1 MYFHKFIF
9 LIIIIMTETNN
20 LSPLEMKKQELRR
33 KIEALNEK
41 KENNNVTLVIPKS
54 ITDFEYLIDYNISKS
69 VKTNEE
75 IDYNLQDKTTISEE
89 KQTQKTQQKTQ
100 IIIDKIILEIWVELT
115 QEERDN
121 WIQLCHRGFNIPIDN
136 SIYLLFNLLISDEN
150 DFQVKFSKDAKI
162 DCMYHQLE
170 PSKNQNNPWYNRWKV
185 EVRIHQDDRI
195 KQEILPSKTKVFEL
209 LLWDYEVNYYLNNFY
224 NYVKGQKE
232 LLESE
237 VEYYENSILKEVLNA
252 KKTLEMSHRMN
263 TSKIIKILEQIN
275 SIKNVGVENDKLDN
289 EEKKEIKN
297 RWKERF
303 KNWTYNL
310 VLRKDFRV
318 ITQMN
323 YAKNGIEVE
332 LLADTLNIWIESLRR
347 LIKRVEKKTNKK
359 YLFENKKWV
368 GLVDEKWKKITNKST
383 KDYYNKEK
391 WFITM
396 EWFFDILAYVRS
408 L

>member
-1 MYFHKFIF
+1 
-9 LIIIIMTETNN
+9 MTETNN

-54 ITDFEYLIDYNISKS
+54 ITDFEDLIDYNISKS

-232 LLESE
+232 LLKKESD
-237 VEYYENSILKEVLNA
+237 YYKGEILKKVLEA
-252 KKTLEMSHRMN
+252 KKTLEMSNKMN
-263 TSKIIKILEQIN
+263 TSKIINILETFHE
-275 SIKNVGVENDKLDN
+275 KN
-289 EEKKEIKN
+289 EEKKVNYDEEKETKQ
-297 RWKERF
+297 RWKTRFERWIF
-303 KNWTYNL
+303 NLKIKDNCRVAEVINYN
-310 VLRKDFRV
+310 KDWV
-318 ITQMN
+318 EI
-323 YAKNGIEVE
+323 E
-332 LLADTLNIWIESLRR
+332 LLADTLQMWMEPLRR
-347 LIKRVEKKTNKK
+347 LIKRVEKKKNKTYILK
-359 YLFENKKWV
+359 NKKWLKLV
-368 GLVDEKWKKITNKST
+368 GNTWIAVFSKKSIEHYNKS
-383 KDYYNKEK
+383 K
-391 WFITM
+391 WFITF
-396 EWFFDILAYVRS
+396 EWFFEILAYVKS
-408 L
+408 I